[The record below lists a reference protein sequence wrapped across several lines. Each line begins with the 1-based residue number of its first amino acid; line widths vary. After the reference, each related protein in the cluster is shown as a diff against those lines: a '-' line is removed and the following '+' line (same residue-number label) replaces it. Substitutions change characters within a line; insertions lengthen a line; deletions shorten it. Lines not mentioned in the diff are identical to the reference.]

1 MASYLNFSS
10 CKESF
15 DKLVNGV
22 KDLQA
27 NLVKKIT
34 DTYVVNF
41 TKNLWD
47 LKNADKLELDN
58 LKFIEQIINDCIID
72 NKKIKR
78 IKFNLYQTTDIDSNP
93 IPDKLSKFVNN
104 DKYGTTP
111 YVRHYENNPDT
122 KLSNLQL
129 LLLTTNIKPIHFY
142 LDSTLNELYQS
153 LFQFAKLIDCF
164 IEIKGAPNFFE
175 EYCVKIG
182 ISGLQIIDI
191 EIILGLLTNLL
202 LIDSV
207 DEFKNEYNDKGRI
220 IKLNNIFDLIF
231 KWNHIDTSALFS
243 NGFIAKVTGYFANKI
258 NMTSI
263 FKTLLGPI
271 NTEYSGEC
279 MKLYESGKMS
289 ISVFVA
295 YLIKSLKMSIPVLSF
310 SHLGYLDDLVET
322 VIKHASTQQGGVA
335 IVELIGTIGL
345 LKDIGFFTILNMI
358 SSLAKKPVLSCIRTI
373 YKNNTID
380 ISKNQTFAQL
390 CNEYKYNDGTIFIK
404 IIQQKKYN
412 YLAQLIS
419 TFSFGKKIMIADKML
434 ITNVCK
440 HPSSLK
446 NIKKPNQKA
455 ATYTTADFKFDALSQ
470 VYDIAFHIINMPSIT
485 ETGVLGIDMLY
496 ILFAENKSIFKIYD
510 KFISNFF
517 KCDEYTVEHEFE
529 YLSKLL
535 ISFINN
541 LSSRSIITIRKKMIS
556 FVLIQ
561 NLYLLYSKYYLSKYA
576 NIKLDH
582 AMFFDICK
590 VIVNIME
597 KQDGDEL
604 NELIL
609 ACLGMPNNLL
619 GTEKTALLNKLVD
632 YNFIVYRE
640 YVALMELVTLQ
651 KALLFEKILHPA
663 KNTSQPSVGTN
674 VFYSL
679 DTYSNLKRGANTTHN
694 TNKKD
699 TTVLTVNEQKSTS
712 LTSVVKNWFSN
723 LMSSAPPEVIAAS
736 TKEVVNDIG
745 SKTDAEINAIVTESV
760 EEIKDEIPHM
770 TLKDTII
777 VRKEKVELFF
787 QKLFEYNLYVSF
799 PIIENQLQFSI
810 VNNIMHSVEI
820 DNILNHLKNK
830 DSHLLFETAR
840 QKTKVRFLGYY

>member
-1 MASYLNFSS
+1 MASYLNFSA

-58 LKFIEQIINDCIID
+58 LKFIEQIINDYIVD

-104 DKYGTTP
+104 AKYDTTP

-129 LLLTTNIKPIHFY
+129 LLLTANIKPVHFY

-153 LFQFAKLIDCF
+153 MFQFAKLIDCF

-202 LIDSV
+202 LIDLV
-207 DEFKNEYNDKGRI
+207 DEFKNEYNDKDCI
-220 IKLNNIFDLIF
+220 IELNNIFDLIF

-243 NGFIAKVTGYFANKI
+243 NGFIAKVAEYFANKI

-271 NTEYSGEC
+271 NTEYRGEC

-295 YLIKSLKMSIPVLSF
+295 YLIKSLKMTIPVLSF

-345 LKDIGFFTILNMI
+345 LKDIGFFTILKMI

-390 CNEYKYNDGTIFIK
+390 CDACKNYDDTILINIVK
-404 IIQQKKYN
+404 QKKYN

-419 TFSFGKKIMIADKML
+419 TFSFGKKIRIADKML

-440 HPSSLK
+440 DSSSKL
-446 NIKKPNQKA
+446 IKKPNQKA
-455 ATYTTADFKFDALSQ
+455 ATYTTADFKFDAISQ
-470 VYDIAFHIINMPSIT
+470 VYDIAFHILNMPSIT

-535 ISFINN
+535 ISFVNN

-561 NLYLLYSKYYLSKYA
+561 NLYLLYSKYYLSKDV
-576 NIKLDH
+576 NIKSEH
-582 AMFFDICK
+582 NGMFFDICK
-590 VIVNIME
+590 VIVNIIE
-597 KQDGDEL
+597 KQDKDEL

-619 GTEKTALLNKLVD
+619 GTEKTDLLNKLVD

-651 KALLFEKILHPA
+651 KALLFEKILHPQTN
-663 KNTSQPSVGTN
+663 KSQTSVGTN
-674 VFYSL
+674 VFHSF
-679 DTYSNLKRGANTTHN
+679 DTYNNLKRGANTTHN

-699 TTVLTVNEQKSTS
+699 TTVLNEQKSTS

-723 LMSSAPPEVIAAS
+723 LMRSAPPEVIAAS
-736 TKEVVNDIG
+736 TKEVVTEVVN
-745 SKTDAEINAIVTESV
+745 KTDAEINAIVTESV

-830 DSHLLFETAR
+830 DTHLLFETAE

>member
-1 MASYLNFSS
+1 MASYLNFSA

-58 LKFIEQIINDCIID
+58 LKFIEQIINDCIVD

-104 DKYGTTP
+104 AKYDTTP

-129 LLLTTNIKPIHFY
+129 LLLTTNIKPVHFY

-153 LFQFAKLIDCF
+153 MFQFAKLVDCF
-164 IEIKGAPNFFE
+164 IEIKGAPKFFE
-175 EYCVKIG
+175 EYFIKIG
-182 ISGLQIIDI
+182 LSGLQIIDI

-231 KWNHIDTSALFS
+231 KWNHIETSALFS

-258 NMTSI
+258 DMTSI
-263 FKTLLGPI
+263 FEKLLGPI
-271 NTEYSGEC
+271 NTKYCGEC
-279 MKLYESGKMS
+279 IKLYKFGKMS

-295 YLIKSLKMSIPVLSF
+295 YLIKSLKMTIPVLSF

-390 CNEYKYNDGTIFIK
+390 CKEYNDDTIFIN
-404 IIQQKKYN
+404 IIKQKKYN

-419 TFSFGKKIMIADKML
+419 TFSFGKKIMIPDKKL
-434 ITNVCK
+434 IITVCND
-440 HPSSLK
+440 SSLK

-470 VYDIAFHIINMPSIT
+470 VYGIAFHILNMPSIT

-517 KCDEYTVEHEFE
+517 KCDDYTIENEFE

-541 LSSRSIITIRKKMIS
+541 LSPTSIITIRKKMIS
-556 FVLIQ
+556 FILIQ
-561 NLYLLYSKYYLSKYA
+561 NLYLLYSKYYLSKDA
-576 NIKLDH
+576 NINLEH
-582 AMFFDICK
+582 NGMFFDICK
-590 VIVNIME
+590 VIVNIIE
-597 KQDGDEL
+597 KQDKDEV

-619 GTEKTALLNKLVD
+619 GTEKTDLLNKLVD

-651 KALLFEKILHPA
+651 KALLFEKILHPV
-663 KNTSQPSVGTN
+663 KKTSQTSVETN
-674 VFYSL
+674 VFHSF
-679 DTYSNLKRGANTTHN
+679 DTYNNLKRGANITPD

-699 TTVLTVNEQKSTS
+699 TTVLNEQKSTS

-745 SKTDAEINAIVTESV
+745 SKTDAEINTIVTESV

-830 DSHLLFETAR
+830 DTHLLFETAK